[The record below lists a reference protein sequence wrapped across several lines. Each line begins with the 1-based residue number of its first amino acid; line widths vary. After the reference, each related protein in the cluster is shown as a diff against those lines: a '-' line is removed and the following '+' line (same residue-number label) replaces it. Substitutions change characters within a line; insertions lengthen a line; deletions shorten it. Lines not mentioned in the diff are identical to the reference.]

1 MSGTFLK
8 FLALVCMTVDH
19 VGMVFFPG
27 QIIFR
32 QIGRLAFPI
41 FAYMI
46 AEGCYHTHR
55 MGSYLGKMVLAGA
68 VCQAV
73 YYFFMD
79 SLYQSVLVTFSLAIA
94 LIWLLKKAREGSSG
108 LWYVLSLCGIAAVY
122 FVTER
127 LASYLPGTDYAVD
140 YGFFGVML
148 PVAVYLGRTK
158 GEKLTLA
165 AILLLALAMV
175 TGTVQFY
182 ALLTLPLLALYN
194 GKRGKGLG
202 KYFFYIYYPLH
213 LVVIQI
219 VAYFI

>member
-8 FLALVCMTVDH
+8 FLALLCMTVDH

-27 QIIFR
+27 QMIFR

-46 AEGCYHTHR
+46 AEGCHHTHR
-55 MGSYLGKMVLAGA
+55 MGSYLGKMVIAGA

-73 YYFFMD
+73 YFVFMD
-79 SLYQSVLVTFSLAIA
+79 SLYQCVLVTFSLAIA
-94 LIWLLKKAREGSSG
+94 LIWLLKRAREKNSG
-108 LWYVLSLCGIAAVY
+108 FWYFLSFCGIGAVY
-122 FVTER
+122 FVTEM

-165 AILLLALAMV
+165 ATLLLALAMV
-175 TGTVQFY
+175 TGTVQYY
-182 ALLTLPLLALYN
+182 ALLTVPLLALYN

-202 KYFFYIYYPLH
+202 KYFFYVYYPVH